1 MDNKVT
7 TDDGA
12 DNDIK
17 QRQFKAR
24 ETFMNGNQVKSH
36 AGQN

>member
-36 AGQN
+36 AVQN